1 MSERFRKDQMMG
13 PFRFEESCKDCGVIA
28 SEGGGCENCVLKF
41 DVNLDHLNLEMVKS
55 ELQFILESFA
65 SDVSTAFI
73 KDPAALSII
82 EVLTSYPGTQAVLLH
97 RIAHFFWIIGMP
109 FVPRYLANIAR
120 QITGI
125 EIHPGAT
132 IGKNFFI
139 DHGGG
144 VVIGET
150 AEIGDNCLLYQGVTL
165 GGTSTKREKRHPTL
179 RNNVVIG
186 AGAKIIGPITLGNN
200 VKVGAN
206 SVVIHDVPDNSVVVG
221 VPGKITSRDGEK
233 IPDVDLQHDQLP
245 DPVQEVITKL
255 EDRIAVLEAAF
266 KKDKDITEDQ
276 QQDE

>member
-1 MSERFRKDQMMG
+1 MSERFKKEIPMG
-13 PFRFEESCKDCGVIA
+13 PLSLQDKCKDCGTLIA
-28 SEGGGCENCVLKF
+28 EGSDSCENCVLKF
-41 DVNLDHLNLEMVKS
+41 DVNLDNLDLDLVKN
-55 ELQFILESFA
+55 ELQFILDSFA
-65 SDVSTAFI
+65 SDVTTAFK
-73 KDPAALSII
+73 KDPAALSVI

-97 RIAHFFWIIGMP
+97 RVAHFFWIIGMP
-109 FVPRYLANIAR
+109 FVPRYLSNISR

-150 AEIGDNCLLYQGVTL
+150 TEIGDNCLLYQGVTL
-165 GGTSTKREKRHPTL
+165 GGTSDKREKRHPTL
-179 RNNVVIG
+179 KNNVVIG

-221 VPGKITSRDGEK
+221 VPGRITSRNGEQ

-245 DPVQEVITKL
+245 DPVQTIITKL
-255 EDRIAVLEAAF
+255 EDRIASLEAAL
-266 KKDKDITEDQ
+266 KKKK
-276 QQDE
+276 

>member
-1 MSERFRKDQMMG
+1 MSERFKKEVPIG
-13 PFRFEESCKDCGVIA
+13 PLRLVDKCKDCGSIVA
-28 SEGGGCENCVLKF
+28 EGAGCENCVLKF
-41 DVNLDHLNLEMVKS
+41 DVNLENLDIDMVKN
-55 ELQFILESFA
+55 ELQFILDSFA

-109 FVPRYLANIAR
+109 FVPRYLSNISR

-144 VVIGET
+144 IVIGET

-179 RNNVVIG
+179 KNNVVIG

-221 VPGKITSRDGEK
+221 VPGRITSREGEK

-245 DPVQEVITKL
+245 DPVQMVITKL
-255 EDRIAVLEAAF
+255 EERIASLEAAL
-266 KKDKDITEDQ
+266 KKDDGLEEDP